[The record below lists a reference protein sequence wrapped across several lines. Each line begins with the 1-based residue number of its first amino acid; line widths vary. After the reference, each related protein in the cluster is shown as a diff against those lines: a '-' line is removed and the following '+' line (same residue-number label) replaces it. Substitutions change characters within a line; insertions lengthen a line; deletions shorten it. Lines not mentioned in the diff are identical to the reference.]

1 MLIVRSMPDSLLVA
15 LNVKEEKLWTY
26 NADHVVRWQVEHRR
40 RLQRFSEDAK
50 SEQRPVPSFVQLR
63 EKLVERQ
70 RDRMRTTIQQIAAS
84 LVGYAIR
91 RRFASIRYND
101 TDHSFCDQFPWFL
114 LRERIRTD
122 CDEAGIGFEDAS
134 GEVPPKSQAPLADT

>member
-1 MLIVRSMPDSLLVA
+1 
-15 LNVKEEKLWTY
+15 
-26 NADHVVRWQVEHRR
+26 
-40 RLQRFSEDAK
+40 
-50 SEQRPVPSFVQLR
+50 
-63 EKLVERQ
+63 
-70 RDRMRTTIQQIAAS
+70 MRTTIQQIAAS